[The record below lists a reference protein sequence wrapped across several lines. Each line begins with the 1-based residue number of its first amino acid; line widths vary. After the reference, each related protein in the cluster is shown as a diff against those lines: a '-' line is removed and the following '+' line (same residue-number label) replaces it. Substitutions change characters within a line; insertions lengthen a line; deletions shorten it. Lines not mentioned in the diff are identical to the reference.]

1 MAGQGGTGLS
11 SQLHRKHKQEDCS
24 PGWPSHEL
32 NPISEITNPK
42 RASEVRCRWLTP
54 VILATQEAEIQRI
67 VVQSQPGQIKALYRK
82 KNHKKGL
89 AEWLQL

>member
-1 MAGQGGTGLS
+1 
-11 SQLHRKHKQEDCS
+11 
-24 PGWPSHEL
+24 L

-82 KNHKKGL
+82 KKSQKRAGRVAPVVGLQFKPKYHK
-89 AEWLQL
+89 